1 MANGF
6 SGVSENCH
14 LSKGGIA
21 MHHGIYQGCDAPK
34 QAKRILIL
42 GESHHD
48 KDEKIGEPAHYKTK
62 SIVEAYLKEEKK
74 ERTHCFF
81 HKIACSF
88 GIDTTKAEEKK
99 NFWDK
104 VYFGNYIDVVCG
116 VGDTAAQTTAKAHQD
131 EYNQELREFVLQEK
145 IDVIFCFG
153 VKAVYN
159 YLPAQQGW
167 DQNAIYPDG
176 KIVVGQTLKNGQRKN
191 VYLRAG
197 VYREKGYFQRE
208 VAVYG
213 IPHPSAQGGFHPDY
227 FAKELNHFFE
237 SEDKTK

>member
-1 MANGF
+1 MKKSYKISKNGTNFKIANGF

-116 VGDTAAQTTAKAHQD
+116 VGDTAAQTTAEAHQD
-131 EYNQELREFVLQEK
+131 
-145 IDVIFCFG
+145 
-153 VKAVYN
+153 
-159 YLPAQQGW
+159 
-167 DQNAIYPDG
+167 
-176 KIVVGQTLKNGQRKN
+176 
-191 VYLRAG
+191 
-197 VYREKGYFQRE
+197 
-208 VAVYG
+208 
-213 IPHPSAQGGFHPDY
+213 
-227 FAKELNHFFE
+227 
-237 SEDKTK
+237 

>member
-6 SGVSENCH
+6 SGISENCH

-48 KDEKIGEPAHYKTK
+48 KDEKIGEPASYTTE
-62 SIVEAYLKEEKK
+62 SIVQTYLEEEKTGK
-74 ERTHCFF
+74 THLF

-227 FAKELNHFFE
+227 FVNELKIFFE